1 MTDLPAFAPLGDTAV
16 APSVAAAATDPERAR
31 IAEGT
36 ADQPGRWWATA
47 RVASTGDGSYD
58 DRHVTRHA
66 LREHHPDP
74 RDGCGAAGELGA
86 SGDADGDGAGRV
98 CALAVAHALRPGRP
112 DLAEPRPLRPL
123 DGARLDA
130 ALLVAPPDRG
140 AAGRPRAPDPG

>member
-16 APSVAAAATDPERAR
+16 APSVAAAATDPE
-31 IAEGT
+31 
-36 ADQPGRWWATA
+36 PA
-47 RVASTGDGSYD
+47 RVASTGDGSHD

-123 DGARLDA
+123 DGPRLDA
-130 ALLVAPPDRG
+130 ALLAAALDRG
-140 AAGRPRAPDPG
+140 NGGEPAVRDARDASRDARRHPP